1 MKPIFTLV
9 LLVITYT
16 TFAGPNDGKLSITN
30 LSNDRIIV
38 EVDGKKYNNRVN
50 NNENIVLISAL
61 STGYHTLKVYTATR
75 RGVSRNEMVKQ
86 TLIFQKSVNVKA
98 KYHVDIV
105 INRFGKVWL
114 DELSMSDRKYEDS
127 DGYSWYDRNHNDRD
141 DDRYR
146 DRDRDRN
153 NDRDDR
159 YNDDR
164 YTIRAMNEQSF
175 AALKETLTK
184 ERFDNSRLVIA
195 KQVIDQNYFTTDQVK
210 QLAQMYSF
218 DNYKLDLVKYAYK
231 NTVNKPDYFTLYE
244 IFSFS
249 SSKEDLANYIRQ
261 YK

>member
-1 MKPIFTLV
+1 MKTIFTLV
-9 LLVITYT
+9 LLVITGAA
-16 TFAGPNDGKLSITN
+16 FAGPNDGKLSITN

-38 EVDGKKYNNRVN
+38 EVDGRKYNSRVN

-75 RGVSRNEMVKQ
+75 RAVNRNEMVKQ

-114 DELSMSDRKYEDS
+114 DELSMNDNKYEDS
-127 DGYSWYDRNHNDRD
+127 DGYSWYDRSNNDRN
-141 DDRYR
+141 DDRY
-146 DRDRDRN
+146 RDRDRN

-164 YTIRAMNEQSF
+164 YASKPMNEQSF